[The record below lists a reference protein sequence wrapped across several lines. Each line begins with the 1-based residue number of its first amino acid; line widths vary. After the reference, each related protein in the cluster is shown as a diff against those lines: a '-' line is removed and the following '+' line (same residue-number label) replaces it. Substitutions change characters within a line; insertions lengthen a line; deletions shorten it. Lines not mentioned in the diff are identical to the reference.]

1 MVVLF
6 RVVTLV
12 IVCENTVSNYQNDLD
27 NRYDNED
34 CVQLSLIKVSVFDH
48 ALESYTRNEVGD
60 RECPENKENCEQVNA
75 VE

>member
-34 CVQLSLIKVSVFDH
+34 C
-48 ALESYTRNEVGD
+48 A
-60 RECPENKENCEQVNA
+60 
-75 VE
+75 